1 MSAGHTYK
9 LDGAGRLHQR
19 VAIVTGSSS
28 GLGRAI
34 ALALAREGAYVIC
47 SDRVAEARQDG
58 FEEDKHIPTHEVIS
72 NNGGKA
78 YFQKCDLMNVAE
90 IVALIEFAVKVSAI
104 AVMALGGQTNN
115 QCQKF
120 NKLDILVNNA
130 GLWMPLRDFVEET
143 EEQWDAMFAINAK
156 GTATAMRE
164 AIKQFLKQPIDEDS
178 GSRGRIVN
186 ISSCAGGRTA
196 IRREATYAASK
207 AAVAMLTQNVAL
219 DHAKDCI
226 NVNGVC
232 PGVVRSGAASINFRT
247 PAIITEMRKSTPW
260 PRLGEPLDIAKAVVF
275 FCSDDA
281 QWITGQNM
289 AVDGGFTIGIPL

>member
-1 MSAGHTYK
+1 MSTGLPYK
-9 LDGAGRLHQR
+9 LDGTGRLHQR

-28 GLGRAI
+28 GLGRGI

-47 SDRVAEARQDG
+47 ADRVAEARQDG
-58 FEEDKHIPTHEVIS
+58 FEEDKHMPTHEVIG

-78 YFQKCDLMNVAE
+78 YYQKCDLMNVAE
-90 IVALIEFAVKVSAI
+90 IVALIEFAVK
-104 AVMALGGQTNN
+104 T
-115 QCQKF
+115 F
-120 NKLDILVNNA
+120 HKLDILVNNA

-164 AIKQFLKQPIDEDS
+164 AIKQFLTQPIDQVS

-186 ISSCAGGRTA
+186 ISSSAGGRTA

-219 DHAKDCI
+219 DHAKDHI

-247 PAIITEMRKSTPW
+247 PAIITEMQKGTPW

-275 FCSDDA
+275 LCSDDA
-281 QWITGQNM
+281 QWITGQNL